1 MSDPITSHLKS
12 ALERVIALAFTEG
25 PFRTELRNLAKVFL
39 DVTEGAG
46 SETSASETAE
56 SPLPS
61 IAGAETVA
69 PPTSAPPLPQIP
81 APVVPAEPRL
91 SIRDLDF
98 DFKPYF
104 GEPRQPTPPAPVIE
118 VSHRA
123 FAEPEDPQQIAARCQ
138 LKADAVRWRVKRSQ
152 LLASANGNGM
162 DPDPERASLVDR
174 AKQLQCFLWMI
185 PEDSNLQRDPV
196 AAEELAG
203 CFEATGH
210 TARIAGQALH
220 LRERLRDEF
229 LQTLELYA
237 EAQSALRVA
246 VRIFHPQADDDA
258 QLSAFLWLKHATST
272 YQFYVRRHMKVDD
285 PANPANWADVIR
297 RVRALETGVLE
308 VAKRSGQSKKLLGKL
323 RHKVSLL
330 LENPENHIDDW
341 RILAETVDHLVLG
354 GIPPSSL
361 EIREPLLPLL
371 DLIPQLEGPHPG
383 FDRALREIERY
394 QAGQPAPVIPAPP
407 RKDPLIEEA
416 TKLVRG
422 RSVLVIGGVP
432 SPSSRQALK
441 EALGLREVYWP
452 ETREHQSIA
461 IFEAEVARP
470 DVCLVLLAIRW
481 SSHSFGDIKPWC
493 DQYDKPLVRLPRGY
507 NASQVAKEIL
517 DQASERLGRSPKGA

>member
-1 MSDPITSHLKS
+1 MSDPTTSPLKS
-12 ALERVIALAFTEG
+12 ALERLFTLAITEG
-25 PFRTELRNLAKVFL
+25 PFRTELRNIAKVFL
-39 DVTEGAG
+39 DATEEIG
-46 SETSASETAE
+46 SGSSASEKVE

-61 IAGAETVA
+61 TELGTVA
-69 PPTSAPPLPQIP
+69 PSSIALPLPPLPP
-81 APVVPAEPRL
+81 VPVPVAPPEPML
-91 SIRDLDF
+91 SIRDF
-98 DFKPYF
+98 VFQPYF
-104 GEPRQPTPPAPVIE
+104 GEPRQPTPPAPTIE
-118 VSHRA
+118 VAHRA
-123 FAEPEDPQQIAARCQ
+123 FVEPEDPQQISARCQ
-138 LKADAVRWRVKRSQ
+138 LKADAVRWRVRRSQ
-152 LLASANGNGM
+152 LVTSANGSVAEL
-162 DPDPERASLVDR
+162 DAERASLVDR

-185 PEDSNLQRDPV
+185 TEDANLQRDPV

-210 TARIAGQALH
+210 TARLAGQALH

-237 EAQSALRVA
+237 EAQSSLRVA
-246 VRIFHPQADDDA
+246 VRVFHPQADDDA

-285 PANPANWADVIR
+285 PANPANWPDIVR
-297 RVRALETGVLE
+297 RVRDLETGVME

-323 RHKVSLL
+323 RHKVSVL
-330 LENPENHIDDW
+330 LENPENSIDDW

-361 EIREPLLPLL
+361 EIRDPLLPLF

-383 FDRALREIERY
+383 FDRALREIERF
-394 QAGQPAPVIPAPP
+394 QAGQPVPSVPAQP
-407 RKDPLIEEA
+407 RRDPLIEEA
-416 TKLVRG
+416 NKLVRG

-441 EALGLREVYWP
+441 DALGLREVYWP